1 MTMNFTVYNLETAP
15 EESKPAL
22 NGLKEAFGIV
32 PNVAGA
38 MAESPV
44 LLNSLAALFKN
55 VHSGSFTENQIQVL
69 LLTNAVTN
77 AAEWAVG
84 FHSFLALQQGIPA
97 TDVEKIRNGGL
108 PADASDA
115 ALSRLARTLISSKG
129 RIAESDVEQF
139 LQAGFDK
146 RHLLEVVAVIAASTI
161 TNYTVS
167 VTRPPLEPPFDQH
180 AWVKG

>member
-1 MTMNFTVYNLETAP
+1 MTNFKIYTLENAP

-44 LLNSLAALFKN
+44 LLNCLAALFKN
-55 VHSGSFTENQIQVL
+55 VHGGSFSERQIQVL

-84 FHSFLALQQGIPA
+84 FHSFLALAEGISA
-97 TDVEKIRNGGL
+97 ADVDAIREGQL
-108 PADASDA
+108 PKDPSDA
-115 ALSRLARTLISSKG
+115 ALSRFARALVSTRG
-129 RIAESDVEQF
+129 RVDEKDAEQF

-146 RHLLEVVAVIAASTI
+146 RHLLEVIAVVAASTI

-167 VTRPPLEPPFDQH
+167 VTRPPLEAPFDYH
-180 AWVKG
+180 TWTRN